1 MIKTGPASPWK
12 NTSSKNS
19 LRGAFLITIKTSRC
33 ATLSLPLTRPALRN
47 ICTLLDIVLKQTDV
61 GIQCIPSQTKPEQ
74 YCSSS
79 MYFKFDMQRG
89 QCATGPCMSVR
100 HQQKF
105 HASSLFTHIIY
116 IYIIHCNQLPAFICL
131 KSKTKK
137 HPKPSKPVPYVL
149 KLGLTKPW
157 SLFFGRPFS
166 KVLKFYSSILPTL
179 PPPQPISQ
187 RVSGVV
193 RSHTCGYCRGCT
205 R

>member
-1 MIKTGPASPWK
+1 MIKDFFQELTAGGIPNYNINITMC
-12 NTSSKNS
+12 NTI
-19 LRGAFLITIKTSRC
+19 LAIDKT
-33 ATLSLPLTRPALRN
+33 
-47 ICTLLDIVLKQTDV
+47 
-61 GIQCIPSQTKPEQ
+61 IQCSPSQTKPEQ

-105 HASSLFTHIIY
+105 HAISLFTHIIY

-137 HPKPSKPVPYVL
+137 HSKPSKPGTSSPEAWPYQTL
-149 KLGLTKPW
+149 IPFL
-157 SLFFGRPFS
+157 RPFS

-179 PPPQPISQ
+179 PPPQPFHKGK
-187 RVSGVV
+187 GVV
-193 RSHTCGYCRGCT
+193 RSHKVSTSQPRKP
-205 R
+205 RA